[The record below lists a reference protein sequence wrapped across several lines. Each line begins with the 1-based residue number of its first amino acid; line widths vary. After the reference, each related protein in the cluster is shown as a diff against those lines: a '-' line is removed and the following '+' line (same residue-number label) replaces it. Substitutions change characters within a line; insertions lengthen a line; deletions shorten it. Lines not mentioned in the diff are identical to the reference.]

1 MDMFLLKVET
11 GDVRQAGTS
20 ARVYVVLH
28 GGKGGT
34 QTSGKIWL
42 TDGDFKRA
50 RTDEFNVEV
59 AQMLSPLT
67 KIDVGHDN
75 SGVGAGWY
83 CHQVSTLHSF
93 ISRSWFC
100 NVVGQ

>member
-1 MDMFLLKVET
+1 M
-11 GDVRQAGTS
+11 RHAGTS
-20 ARVYVVLH
+20 ARIYVVLY

-42 TDGDFKRA
+42 NDGTFERA

-59 AQMLSPLT
+59 AQMLSPLA

-75 SGVGAGWY
+75 TGLGPG
-83 CHQVSTLHSF
+83 
-93 ISRSWFC
+93 WFC
-100 NVVGQ
+100 KQVRP